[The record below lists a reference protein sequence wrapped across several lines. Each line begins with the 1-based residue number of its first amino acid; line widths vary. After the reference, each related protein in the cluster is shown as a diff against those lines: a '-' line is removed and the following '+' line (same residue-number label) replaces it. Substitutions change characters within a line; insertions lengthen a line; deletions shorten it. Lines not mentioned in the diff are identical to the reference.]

1 MIAQMANERDDLV
14 YVDIVSAMMKD
25 GKPGPALFIS
35 DGLHMKSGGYKLWR
49 EQIRAAF
56 RHARTSKAPGC

>member
-1 MIAQMANERDDLV
+1 
-14 YVDIVSAMMKD
+14 MKD
-25 GKPGPALFIS
+25 GKPDPALFIS
-35 DGLHMKSGGYKLWR
+35 DGLHMKSDGYKLWR